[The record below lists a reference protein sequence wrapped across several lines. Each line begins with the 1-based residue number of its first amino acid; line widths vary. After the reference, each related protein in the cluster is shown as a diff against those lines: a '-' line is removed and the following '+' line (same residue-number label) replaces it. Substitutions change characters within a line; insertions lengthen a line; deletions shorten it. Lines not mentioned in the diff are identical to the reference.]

1 MEVSQLDYIWR
12 ASGRSQAGVGF
23 SSNTL
28 SMQAVQR
35 DTAGAETDAGHSLSC
50 RHLQVLLN
58 KLHSQGQAEMSYG
71 LGGVLSENM

>member
-1 MEVSQLDYIWR
+1 M
-12 ASGRSQAGVGF
+12 GF

-35 DTAGAETDAGHSLSC
+35 HAAGAETDAGHSLSC
-50 RHLQVLLN
+50 HHLHMLLN
-58 KLHSQGQAEMSYG
+58 KLHSQGQAEMPYR

>member
-1 MEVSQLDYIWR
+1 MFVIWC
-12 ASGRSQAGVGF
+12 ASGRSQAGIGF

-35 DTAGAETDAGHSLSC
+35 QAAGAETDAGHSLSC
-50 RHLQVLLN
+50 HHMLLN
-58 KLHSQGQAEMSYG
+58 KLLSQGQAEMPYR

>member
-1 MEVSQLDYIWR
+1 M
-12 ASGRSQAGVGF
+12 GF

-35 DTAGAETDAGHSLSC
+35 DAAGAETDTGHSLSC
-50 RHLQVLLN
+50 HHLHMLVN
-58 KLHSQGQAEMSYG
+58 ELHSQGQAEMSYR